1 MLRFVGRCALYSPT
15 YNSKRQETTSTP
27 TNKGGVNKVQ
37 YIHLW
42 DNLDV
47 LTRAGNGL

>member
-1 MLRFVGRCALYSPT
+1 M
-15 YNSKRQETTSTP
+15 P

-37 YIHLW
+37 YIHLR